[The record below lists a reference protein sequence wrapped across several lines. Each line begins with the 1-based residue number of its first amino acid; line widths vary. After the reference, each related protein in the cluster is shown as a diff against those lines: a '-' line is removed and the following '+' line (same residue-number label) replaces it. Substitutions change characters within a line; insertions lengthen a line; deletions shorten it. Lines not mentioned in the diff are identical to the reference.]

1 MKALQGNNE
10 SQWMTYPRG
19 LKYMALA
26 GIILGVSDIWLAL
39 NYLWLHWPG
48 TVWLVLL
55 ATAIF
60 IFQSW
65 MMLFMEHKSIAS
77 IIMWLGMGDMV
88 LSHTFMTLLWP
99 GGAHIS
105 AFGVFSIITI
115 IAAIWY
121 FRTIPEQ
128 YRWSKNALAWWV
140 IGTQIVFFVLFW
152 IKVYYL
158 NYVVDQFEPAIPYAE
173 NSIHYMQIRA
183 WSLKYFVIGNGLVI
197 LLPSIYLYIITRKQN
212 K

>member
-1 MKALQGNNE
+1 MNALQKNNE
-10 SQWMTYPRG
+10 SLWMTYPRG
-19 LKYMALA
+19 LRYMALA
-26 GIILGVSDIWLAL
+26 GIILGISDVWFAL

-48 TVWLVLL
+48 SAWLVVLS
-55 ATAIF
+55 TAIF
-60 IFQSW
+60 LFQTW
-65 MMLFMEHKSIAS
+65 MMLLTEHKSIAS

-105 AFGVFSIITI
+105 ANSIFCIITV
-115 IAAIWY
+115 IAVIWY

-128 YRWSKNALAWWV
+128 YRWSKNALACWV
-140 IGTQIVFFVLFW
+140 IGTQLVFFVLFW

-158 NYVVDQFEPAIPYAE
+158 DYVVDQFEPAIPYAE
-173 NSIHYMQIRA
+173 DSVFYVQNRIWSRKYM
-183 WSLKYFVIGNGLVI
+183 VMGNGI
-197 LLPSIYLYIITRKQN
+197 AMLLSSIYLYYVARKQN

>member
-10 SQWMTYPRG
+10 SIWMTYPRG
-19 LKYMALA
+19 LKYMALI

-65 MMLFMEHKSIAS
+65 MMLFTEHKSIAS

-99 GGAHIS
+99 GGAYIS
-105 AFGVFSIITI
+105 ANGIICIITI

-121 FRTIPEQ
+121 FHAIPEQ
-128 YRWSKNALAWWV
+128 YAWSKKALCWWV
-140 IGTQIVFFVLFW
+140 IATQLVFFILFW
-152 IKVYYL
+152 VKYYYFH
-158 NYVVDQFEPAIPYAE
+158 YVIDLFEPAIPYAE
-173 NSIHYMQIRA
+173 NSVYYIQNRIWIR
-183 WSLKYFVIGNGLVI
+183 KYFVMGNGI
-197 LLPSIYLYIITRKQN
+197 AMLLSSIYLYYVARKQN

>member
-1 MKALQGNNE
+1 
-10 SQWMTYPRG
+10 MTYPRG
-19 LKYMALA
+19 LRYMALA
-26 GIILGVSDIWLAL
+26 GIILGVSDLWFAS
-39 NYLWLHWPG
+39 NYIWLHWQG
-48 TVWLVLL
+48 AAWLVVL

-60 IFQSW
+60 LFQTW
-65 MMLFMEHKSIAS
+65 MMLLTEHKSLVSAIL
-77 IIMWLGMGDMV
+77 WLGMGDMV

-99 GGAHIS
+99 GGAYIS
-105 AFGVFSIITI
+105 ANSIFCIITI

-140 IGTQIVFFVLFW
+140 IGTQLVFCVLFW

-158 NYVVDQFEPAIPYAE
+158 DNVVDQFEPAIPYAE
-173 NSIHYMQIRA
+173 DSVFYVQNRI
-183 WSLKYFVIGNGLVI
+183 WSRKYIVMGNGI
-197 LLPSIYLYIITRKQN
+197 AMLLSSIYLYYVARKQN

>member
-10 SQWMTYPRG
+10 SIWMTYPRG

-26 GIILGVSDIWLAL
+26 GIILGASNVWFAI
-39 NYLWLHWPG
+39 NYLWLNWPG
-48 TVWLVLL
+48 SVWLILL
-55 ATAIF
+55 ATAF
-60 IFQSW
+60 FLFQSW
-65 MMLFMEHKSIAS
+65 MMLFMEQQSIAS
-77 IIMWLGMGDMV
+77 FILWLGMGDMV

-99 GGAHIS
+99 GGAYIS
-105 AFGVFSIITI
+105 ANGIICILTI

-121 FRTIPEQ
+121 FHAIPEQ
-128 YRWSKNALAWWV
+128 YAWSKNALAWWV

-173 NSIHYMQIRA
+173 DSVFYVQNRI
-183 WSLKYFVIGNGLVI
+183 WSRKYIVMGNGI
-197 LLPSIYLYIITRKQN
+197 AMLLSSIYLYYVARKQN